1 MTHLPSPLYSVSQGG
16 NKAVLRNPSKC
27 GLCILKQF
35 RELSM
40 TWTQSYSEL
49 LPPPTPISPD
59 FSYPYPYPRALPFIL
74 ASPTLGLLPLHNQ
87 VHCQVWISFH
97 TPLPPHSQC
106 PVLCPLPRLL
116 LHIWEHV
123 DIFWSCL
130 ELQISYV
137 LRTRDNML
145 ESRGCRN
152 ASDTSSCRV
161 YSTRSI
167 DIPTKA
173 SGPAEMLCFSEQQMT
188 WAR

>member
-1 MTHLPSPLYSVSQGG
+1 METKQSSETRQSVVCVSSSSLGSCLWPE
-16 NKAVLRNPSKC
+16 LRA
-27 GLCILKQF
+27 
-35 RELSM
+35 
-40 TWTQSYSEL
+40 TQSYYL
-49 LPPPTPISPD
+49 PTPISPD

-152 ASDTSSCRV
+152 ASDTSRCRV